1 VVDEMYNLQRNLP
14 SHSALLPFISKIA
27 WSSVL
32 FDYLVVVAKNIE
44 KNDCLDTTINLFRNY
59 PYKLLFLNDLSVG
72 FQNLFFWHTKD
83 GVWGCKSITFGLR
96 NLCFYNRKLCF
107 WMLNTYFSLNK
118 RLFFSRIKMLNVRKR
133 KSVQNV
139 KMRKKVTNRN
149 FFILLCLL
157 IKVRNIVFG
166 LRDISHC
173 GCTNSTYNAK
183 LF

>member
-1 VVDEMYNLQRNLP
+1 M
-14 SHSALLPFISKIA
+14 LLPPKTYAFS
-27 WSSVL
+27 
-32 FDYLVVVAKNIE
+32 
-44 KNDCLDTTINLFRNY
+44 T
-59 PYKLLFLNDLSVG
+59 
-72 FQNLFFWHTKD
+72 
-83 GVWGCKSITFGLR
+83 
-96 NLCFYNRKLCF
+96 RKLCF
-107 WMLNTYFSLNK
+107 WMLNNYFSLNK
-118 RLFFSRIKMLNVRKR
+118 RLFFSIIKMLNVRKR
-133 KSVQNV
+133 ESVRNV